1 MLRTRADQNTNMKN
15 NLHDILEAAVK
26 VKASDVHLVVGQAPI
41 VRVDGDLHSLKGF
54 DVLEEA
60 DTQGFATDILVKPQR
75 ERFYQE
81 KELDTSYQIEDGT
94 RFRVNFHWA
103 SGNIGVAIRVLS
115 STIPSMDSLSMP
127 AVTYDLLKEE
137 AGLVL
142 ITGPTGSGKTTT
154 MASMIDRVNQD
165 SGKHIVT
172 LEDPI
177 EYIFQSKNSIV
188 KQREYGVDFLSFPE
202 GLKRVLRQDPDVIM
216 VGEMRDLETI
226 ALAITLAETGHLV
239 FATLHTYSGVQTID
253 RIVDSFPP
261 YQQNQIRLQV
271 SMTLKAVMSQRLLPK
286 IGGGRIAA
294 REILINT
301 NAASNLIRENKIAQ
315 LQTVVETGGKYG
327 MITMDRSLR
336 ELIELGVVEEEDALV
351 YASNSHALR

>member
-1 MLRTRADQNTNMKN
+1 MKN
-15 NLHDILEAAVK
+15 NLEDILLAGVAAR
-26 VKASDVHLVVGQAPI
+26 ASDIHLVVGQQPI
-41 VRVDGDLHSLKGF
+41 VRVDGELHALKDF
-54 DVLEEA
+54 TVLEET
-60 DTQGFATDILVKPQR
+60 DTQAYATDILVKPQW

-81 KELDTSYQIEDGT
+81 KELDTSHEIEDGT

-103 SGNIGVAIRVLS
+103 SGKIGVAIRVLS
-115 STIPSMDSLSMP
+115 ANIPSMDSLGMP
-127 AVTYDLLKEE
+127 AVAFDLIKEE
-137 AGLVL
+137 AGLILV
-142 ITGPTGSGKTTT
+142 TGPTGSGKTTT
-154 MASMIDRVNQD
+154 MASMVDRINQD
-165 SGKHIVT
+165 AGKHIVT

-177 EYIFQSKNSIV
+177 EYIFKSKQSIM
-188 KQREYGVDFLSFPE
+188 KQREFGVDFLSFPE

-216 VGEMRDLETI
+216 VGEMRDLETT

-239 FATLHTYSGVQTID
+239 FATLHTYSGPQTID

-271 SMTLKAVMSQRLLPK
+271 SLTLKAVISQRLLPK
-286 IGGGRIAA
+286 IGGGRVAA

-315 LQTVVETGGKYG
+315 LQTVIETGGKYG

-336 ELIELGVVEEEDALV
+336 ELLDQGLVSEEEAQV
-351 YASNSHALR
+351 YASNGHALQS

>member
-1 MLRTRADQNTNMKN
+1 MKN
-15 NLHDILEAAVK
+15 NLDDILAAGIK
-26 VKASDVHLVVGQAPI
+26 VRASDIHLVVGQPPI
-41 VRVDGDLHSLKGF
+41 VRVDGELHSLKGF
-54 DVLEEA
+54 EVIEET
-60 DTQGFATDILVKPQR
+60 DTQGFATDMLVKPQR

-81 KELDTSYQIEDGT
+81 KELDTSYEIDDGT

-103 SGNIGVAIRVLS
+103 AGHICIAIRVLS
-115 STIPSMDSLSMP
+115 SSVPSMDTLNMP
-127 AVTYDLLKEE
+127 PIAYDLIKEE
-137 AGLVL
+137 AGLILV
-142 ITGPTGSGKTTT
+142 TGPTGSGKTTT
-154 MASMIDRVNQD
+154 MASMIDRINQD
-165 SGKHIVT
+165 TGKHIVT

-177 EYIFQSKNSIV
+177 EYIFKSKNSII

-216 VGEMRDLETI
+216 VGEMRDLETT

-239 FATLHTYSGVQTID
+239 FATLHTYSGPQTID

-271 SMTLKAVMSQRLLPK
+271 SLTLKAVLSQRLLPK

-301 NAASNLIRENKIAQ
+301 NAASNLIRENKIPQ
-315 LQTVVETGGKYG
+315 LQTVIETGAKYG

-336 ELIELGVVEEEDALV
+336 EMIELGVVSEHEAQV
-351 YASNSHALR
+351 YASNGHALK